1 VIYANIATKAKVVVI
16 DRNTHKVTDW
26 PLRNGKA
33 NYPMALDEADH
44 RLLVVTRKPAQLV
57 VLDSD
62 SGAMVA
68 SVPCVND
75 SDDLYYDTVR
85 KRIYAPGGEGFIS
98 VVQQID
104 PDHYQSLAKVPTTIG
119 GARTGLWYEKRDR
132 FYLAV
137 PASSKQ
143 GAALWVYAPED

>member
-1 VIYANIATKAKVVVI
+1 RCDGGHGGGGESGIAAMDAGIGKRLDDVAKLDARPVSLQIGASKPVIYANIATKAKVVVI

-33 NYPMALDEADH
+33 KYPMSLDEVDH

-85 KRIYAPGGEGFIS
+85 KRIYAPG
-98 VVQQID
+98 
-104 PDHYQSLAKVPTTIG
+104 
-119 GARTGLWYEKRDR
+119 
-132 FYLAV
+132 
-137 PASSKQ
+137 
-143 GAALWVYAPED
+143 